1 MDTPFSAEAT
11 WARPRKLHELTSAPG
26 YADAVTTVVGQI
38 AAATEPSQAVVL
50 LQQAS
55 QCLGAESAAF
65 VSFIPDDGTHAS
77 YRFLLACDPTWCF
90 EYENRH
96 WYADDPWLDY
106 ACHHSEPACAS
117 TIFAQTK
124 AQQDVLSL
132 AERFGFRSAV
142 IVPAPSSVGLGR
154 AGVLCLG
161 SSTPAF
167 FEADGF
173 ITLRTVARGLAM
185 ELHEWWIAQLRREVI
200 DEAELTETDLKLVQW
215 EWQGLNSKQIGNIL
229 GMGPASVDSRFQRLN
244 LKLGVPNR
252 RAAAK
257 LAAEYGLI

>member
-1 MDTPFSAEAT
+1 MDTLCSDEGD
-11 WARPRKLHELTSAPG
+11 WAQPRRLHELTLAPG
-26 YADAVTTVVGQI
+26 YADAVTTIVGRI
-38 AAATEPSQAVVL
+38 AAADDPSQAVSL

-55 QCLGAESAAF
+55 QRMGADAAAF

-77 YRFLLACDPTWCF
+77 YRFLLACDPKWCL
-90 EYENRH
+90 EYEH
-96 WYADDPWLDY
+96 QLSFADDPWLNY

-117 TIFAQTK
+117 TIGARSK

-142 IVPAPSSVGLGR
+142 IVPAPSGVGLSR
-154 AGVLCLG
+154 AGMLCLG
-161 SSTPAF
+161 SSTPMF

-173 ITLRTVARGLAM
+173 ITLRTLARGLAM
-185 ELHEWWIAQLRREVI
+185 ELHEWLIAQLRREVI
-200 DEAELTETDLKLVQW
+200 DEAELTESELKLLQW
-215 EWQGLNSKQIGNIL
+215 EWQGLGSKQIGALL
-229 GMGPASVDSRFQRLN
+229 GMSAPCVDSRFQRLN